1 VIKEC
6 IVGAIEARY
15 GPVKKKAPNT
25 SEATPASGHK
35 NAGEANGKSHA
46 GSNGHAGGNGN
57 GHSHGNGHAVRD
69 GRSVI
74 AGNGR
79 FPFLVLQSAREQ
91 GLEMIVAAI
100 KEETFADIESCG
112 YPVHWLGLGEL
123 GKLIRLF
130 RNSGVEKAI
139 MAGQVKHVQ
148 IFGSSF
154 PDLTMIRMLAG
165 LKQKNTDALIGGVA
179 RVLEESGI
187 SLADSTVLLKP
198 HLAAEGKL
206 TRRGLNAAE
215 SSDIDYGRPIA
226 HRIASMDLGQTI
238 VVRERA
244 VVAVEAMEGTDAVII
259 RAGELVNRKNLT
271 VIKVS
276 KPKQDMR
283 FDIPVIGLATL
294 KTMISSGAT
303 ALVID
308 AGRTLVF
315 DREEFVKTADAHDIA
330 VVAMLPQIDD

>member
-1 VIKEC
+1 MSQPEK
-6 IVGAIEARY
+6 Y
-15 GPVKKKAPNT
+15 GL
-25 SEATPASGHK
+25 
-35 NAGEANGKSHA
+35 
-46 GSNGHAGGNGN
+46 
-57 GHSHGNGHAVRD
+57 
-69 GRSVI
+69 I

-91 GLEMIVAAI
+91 GVEVVVAAI
-100 KEETFADIESCG
+100 KEEAFADIENCG

-130 RNSGVEKAI
+130 RKSGVQKAI

-165 LKQKNTDALIGGVA
+165 LKHKNTDSLIGGVA
-179 RVLEESGI
+179 RVLEESGV
-187 SLADSTVLLKP
+187 SLVDSTILLKP
-198 HLAAEGKL
+198 YLAVEGPLTDRRLNSEESADAE
-206 TRRGLNAAE
+206 
-215 SSDIDYGRPIA
+215 YGRPIA
-226 HRIASMDLGQTI
+226 HRIASMDIGQTI

-244 VVAVEAMEGTDAVII
+244 VVAVEAMEGTDAVIH
-259 RAGELVNRKNLT
+259 RAGELVHRKDLT

-283 FDIPVIGLATL
+283 FDIPVVGLSTL
-294 KTMISSGAT
+294 EMMIASGAT

-308 AGRTLVF
+308 AGRSLVF
-315 DREEFVKTADAHDIA
+315 DRDKFKKTADDHGIA
-330 VVAMLPQIDD
+330 VEAFPPIEN

>member
-1 VIKEC
+1 MAENVK
-6 IVGAIEARY
+6 Y
-15 GPVKKKAPNT
+15 GL
-25 SEATPASGHK
+25 
-35 NAGEANGKSHA
+35 
-46 GSNGHAGGNGN
+46 
-57 GHSHGNGHAVRD
+57 
-69 GRSVI
+69 I

-91 GLEMIVAAI
+91 GLDVVVAAI
-100 KEETFADIESCG
+100 KEEAFAEIESCG

-130 RNSGVEKAI
+130 RNSGVQKAI

-165 LKQKNTDALIGGVA
+165 LKQKNTDSLIGGVA
-179 RVLEESGI
+179 HVLEESGI
-187 SLADSTVLLKP
+187 SLIDSTALLNP
-198 HLAAEGKL
+198 YLAVPGNL
-206 TRRGLNAAE
+206 TRRGLNSAE
-215 SSDIDYGRPIA
+215 MSDVDYGRPIA

-238 VVRERA
+238 VVRDRA
-244 VVAVEAMEGTDAVII
+244 VVAVEAMEGTDAVIL

-283 FDIPVIGLATL
+283 FDIPVVGLSTL

-315 DREEFVKTADAHDIA
+315 DRDEFARTADEHDIA
-330 VVAMLPQIDD
+330 VVALAPISD

>member
-1 VIKEC
+1 MVEKTK
-6 IVGAIEARY
+6 Y
-15 GPVKKKAPNT
+15 GL
-25 SEATPASGHK
+25 
-35 NAGEANGKSHA
+35 
-46 GSNGHAGGNGN
+46 
-57 GHSHGNGHAVRD
+57 
-69 GRSVI
+69 I

-91 GLEMIVAAI
+91 GLEVIVAAI
-100 KEETFADIESCG
+100 KEETFPEIEAYG

-130 RNSGVEKAI
+130 KRSGVRKAL

-179 RVLEESGI
+179 RVLDESGI
-187 SLADSTVLLKP
+187 SLVDSSILLKP
-198 HLAAEGKL
+198 YLALEGVL
-206 TRRGLNAAE
+206 TRRNLSRE
-215 SSDIDYGRPIA
+215 EQSDVDYGRPIA
-226 HRIASMDLGQTI
+226 YRIASMDIGQTI
-238 VVRERA
+238 VVRDKA
-244 VVAVEAMEGTDAVII
+244 VVAVEAMEGTDAVIT
-259 RAGELVNRKNLT
+259 RAGELAGRKNMT

-283 FDIPVIGLATL
+283 FDIPVVGLSTL
-294 KTMISSGAT
+294 QTMIASGAT

-308 AGRTLVF
+308 AGKTLVF
-315 DREEFVKTADAHDIA
+315 DQDMFKETADSHNIA
-330 VVAMLPQIDD
+330 VAAFTPIADD

>member
-1 VIKEC
+1 MAEKEK
-6 IVGAIEARY
+6 Y
-15 GPVKKKAPNT
+15 GL
-25 SEATPASGHK
+25 
-35 NAGEANGKSHA
+35 
-46 GSNGHAGGNGN
+46 
-57 GHSHGNGHAVRD
+57 
-69 GRSVI
+69 I

-79 FPFLVLQSAREQ
+79 FPFLVVQSAREQ
-91 GLEMIVAAI
+91 GIDLVVAAI
-100 KEETFADIESCG
+100 KEEAFPEIETCG

-130 RNSGVEKAI
+130 QKTNVRKAI

-187 SLADSTVLLKP
+187 SLVDSTLLLKP
-198 HLAAEGKL
+198 YLAVQGTL
-206 TRRGLNAAE
+206 TRRGLNSAE
-215 SSDIDYGRPIA
+215 RSDVDYGRPIA

-238 VVRERA
+238 VVRDRA
-244 VVAVEAMEGTDAVII
+244 VVAVEAMEGTDAVIS
-259 RAGELVNRKNLT
+259 RAGELVHKKNLT

-283 FDIPVIGLATL
+283 FDIPVIGISTL
-294 KTMISSGAT
+294 ETMIASGAT

-315 DREEFVKTADAHDIA
+315 DRNQFIEKADAQNIA
-330 VVAMLPQIDD
+330 VVALEPLADAAAPGY